1 MAGLIENIE
10 RRTGMVGQNRM
21 EMLLFRLPNR
31 KQLYGMN
38 VFKIL
43 EILPCPHLTIM
54 PKLHKSVIGVLNH
67 RGTTSSVIDLSLAME
82 GPKTDDYRKY
92 LLVMSEYNNSVQGFI
107 VSKVE
112 RIVDYSWD
120 KIMIP
125 PSGLGNKAYLTAV
138 TEYQNELVE
147 IVDVEKIFSEISPYE
162 EIVDNNTEE
171 FKAHIRSMLKHPEA
185 KIIVADDS
193 KVAIKQTGDTVRTL
207 GIEVIEANNGLD
219 ALNIIKDYSAKGKL
233 DEIELLISDVEMPQ
247 LDGYSLSAALRKDPL
262 LKDIYVI
269 LHTSLSGV
277 FNESMLHRSGANSCV
292 AKFDTEKLAKT
303 VVKAIEELHGGLKP
317 SESVTKLVN

>member
-162 EIVDNNTEE
+162 EIVDNNNGERFETYIIKGERGSGCVCLNGAAARKVQVGDVLIIISYAIMDFE
-171 FKAHIRSMLKHPEA
+171 EA
-185 KIIVADDS
+185 KQF
-193 KVAIKQTGDTVRTL
+193 KPTV
-207 GIEVIEANNGLD
+207 
-219 ALNIIKDYSAKGKL
+219 
-233 DEIELLISDVEMPQ
+233 
-247 LDGYSLSAALRKDPL
+247 
-262 LKDIYVI
+262 
-269 LHTSLSGV
+269 V
-277 FNESMLHRSGANSCV
+277 FP
-292 AKFDTEKLAKT
+292 DTETNKVITSGDKD
-303 VVKAIEELHGGLKP
+303 
-317 SESVTKLVN
+317 

>member
-43 EILPCPHLTIM
+43 EILPCPHLTAM

-67 RGTTSSVIDLSLAME
+67 RGTTSSVIDMSLAME
-82 GPKTDDYRKY
+82 GPKTDDYKKH

-112 RIVDYSWD
+112 RIVDYGWD
-120 KIMIP
+120 KIMTP

-138 TEYQNELVE
+138 TEYQGELVE
-147 IVDVEKIFSEISPYE
+147 IIDVEKIFSEITPYE
-162 EIVDNNTEE
+162 EIVDENSQE
-171 FKAHIRSMLKHPEA
+171 FKDHIRSMLKSPNA
-185 KIIVADDS
+185 KIVVADDS
-193 KVAIKQTGDTVRTL
+193 KVAIKQTGDTVKTL
-207 GIEVIEANNGLD
+207 GIDVLEASNGLE
-219 ALNIIKDYSAKGKL
+219 AFNIIKSYANQGKL

-247 LDGYSLSAALRKDPL
+247 LDGYSLSAALRKDPI
-262 LKDIYVI
+262 LKDVYVI

-277 FNESMLHRSGANSCV
+277 FNESMLHRSGANTCV
-292 AKFDTEKLAKT
+292 AKFDTKKLSAT
-303 VVKAIEELHGGLKP
+303 IVKAVEDMHNGLKP
-317 SESVTKLVN
+317 SEAVTKLVY